1 MSFKLSL
8 NLTLKLKALKL
19 FITVL
24 FFLFI
29 SCGDDRDCGEI
40 VQKFTQDGKYY
51 FAMIAFG
58 GSSSSD
64 DPSGGNVYGDTEVT
78 FETYNNYNIGEE
90 YCIN

>member
-1 MSFKLSL
+1 M
-8 NLTLKLKALKL
+8 KALKFL
-19 FITVL
+19 FTVL
-24 FFLFI
+24 LFLLI

-78 FETYNNYNIGEE
+78 LEIYNSHNIGEE

>member
-1 MSFKLSL
+1 M
-8 NLTLKLKALKL
+8 KALKFL
-19 FITVL
+19 FVIL

-29 SCGDDRDCGEI
+29 SCEDDRNCGEI

-78 FETYNNYNIGEE
+78 LETYNSYNIGEE

>member
-1 MSFKLSL
+1 
-8 NLTLKLKALKL
+8 LKALKFL
-19 FITVL
+19 FTVL
-24 FFLFI
+24 LFLLI

-78 FETYNNYNIGEE
+78 LETYNSHNIGEE

>member
-1 MSFKLSL
+1 M
-8 NLTLKLKALKL
+8 KALKFL
-19 FITVL
+19 LPVL

-29 SCGDDRDCGEI
+29 SCRDERDCGEI

-64 DPSGGNVYGDTEVT
+64 DPSGGNVFGDTEVT
-78 FETYNNYNIGEE
+78 LETYNSHNIGEE

>member
-1 MSFKLSL
+1 M
-8 NLTLKLKALKL
+8 KALKFL
-19 FITVL
+19 FPVL
-24 FFLFI
+24 FFLLI
-29 SCGDDRDCGEI
+29 SCGDDRNCGEI

-78 FETYNNYNIGEE
+78 LEIYNSHNIGEE

>member
-1 MSFKLSL
+1 
-8 NLTLKLKALKL
+8 LKALKFL
-19 FITVL
+19 FTVL
-24 FFLFI
+24 LFLLI

-78 FETYNNYNIGEE
+78 LEIYNSHNIGEE

>member
-1 MSFKLSL
+1 M
-8 NLTLKLKALKL
+8 KALKFL
-19 FITVL
+19 FPVL
-24 FFLFI
+24 FFLLI
-29 SCGDDRDCGEI
+29 SCGDDRNCGEI

-78 FETYNNYNIGEE
+78 LETYNSYNIGEE

>member
-1 MSFKLSL
+1 M
-8 NLTLKLKALKL
+8 KALKFL
-19 FITVL
+19 FPVL

-29 SCGDDRDCGEI
+29 SCGDDRNCGEI
-40 VQKFTQDGKYY
+40 VQKFTENGKYY

-90 YCIN
+90 YWIN

>member
-1 MSFKLSL
+1 
-8 NLTLKLKALKL
+8 LKALKFL
-19 FITVL
+19 FTVL
-24 FFLFI
+24 LFLLI

-78 FETYNNYNIGEE
+78 LEIYNSHNIGEG

>member
-1 MSFKLSL
+1 M
-8 NLTLKLKALKL
+8 KALKFL
-19 FITVL
+19 FPVL

-51 FAMIAFG
+51 FAMIAFE

-78 FETYNNYNIGEE
+78 LETYNNYDIGEE

>member
-64 DPSGGNVYGDTEVT
+64 DPSRGNVYGDTEVT
-78 FETYNNYNIGEE
+78 LETYNNYNIGEE

>member
-1 MSFKLSL
+1 M
-8 NLTLKLKALKL
+8 KALKFL
-19 FITVL
+19 FTVL
-24 FFLFI
+24 LFLLI

-78 FETYNNYNIGEE
+78 LETYNSHNIGEE

>member
-1 MSFKLSL
+1 M
-8 NLTLKLKALKL
+8 KALKL

-24 FFLFI
+24 FFIFY
-29 SCGDDRDCGEI
+29 SCGDDKDCGEI

-78 FETYNNYNIGEE
+78 FETYSNYNIGEE